1 MAAILEL
8 LGRQRQKR
16 VGDASDELAV
26 AARQHAA
33 GKSVDLAAVDRA
45 LAELGMPLEHFDEL
59 CRIAAVRRDAG
70 AALEKLGSATTKQQ
84 RLDES
89 MAAERHKFDEY
100 RAGFV
105 SRMTALEAQKAAVD
119 AVVASGHTARQTL
132 LVPSNVLGSLRTRYE
147 ETLAERQS
155 SAEAV
160 EQIQRELR
168 QHRSKLAEAGRWIA
182 SIMQSVDRE
191 IQPTGLLK
199 QAKQVPPSVARQ
211 LEPHELDIKRAQRR
225 IDEAE
230 AKLRDAEER
239 HDRAERSVV
248 AVETLILKE

>member
-16 VGDASDELAV
+16 VGDASDELAA

-33 GKSVDLAAVDRA
+33 NKSVDLAAVDRA

-70 AALEKLGSATTKQQ
+70 ATLEKLSAATTKQR

-89 MAAERHKFDEY
+89 MAAERRKFDEY
-100 RAGFV
+100 RDTHLQ
-105 SRMTALEAQKAAVD
+105 RMGELQKKKAAVD

-132 LVPSNVLGSLRTRYE
+132 LVPANVLGSLRTRYE
-147 ETLAERQS
+147 EALAERQS

-168 QHRSKLAEAGRWIA
+168 QYRSKLAEAGRWIA

-191 IQPTGLLK
+191 IQPARLFK
-199 QAKQVPPSVARQ
+199 QSKEVPPSVARQ
-211 LEPHELDIKRAQRR
+211 LEPHELDAKRAQRR

-239 HDRAERSVV
+239 HGQAERAAV
-248 AVETLILKE
+248 AVETLILRE